1 MPQYYDESVSERS
14 GRSYPYFPG
23 YLSVQSKQTAY
34 NQGIIRFFR
43 PGDLLKAW
51 GRSLK
56 LFSETESFAKK
67 WILQIHEAH
76 HHTVHKIWT
85 AAKYLCSYRH
95 CSHEVITTACRQYW
109 EITVCTHYNR
119 FRFSNRYSHH

>member
-1 MPQYYDESVSERS
+1 MMKVYQREVGEATHTSQDI
-14 GRSYPYFPG
+14 
-23 YLSVQSKQTAY
+23 SVQSKQTAY

-76 HHTVHKIWT
+76 HHTVYKIWT
-85 AAKYLCSYRH
+85 AAKYLCSNKH
-95 CSHEVITTACRQYW
+95 CSHKVITTACR
-109 EITVCTHYNR
+109 
-119 FRFSNRYSHH
+119 

>member
-1 MPQYYDESVSERS
+1 M
-14 GRSYPYFPG
+14 
-23 YLSVQSKQTAY
+23 QSKQTAY

-76 HHTVHKIWT
+76 HHTVYKIWT
-85 AAKYLCSYRH
+85 AAKYLCSNKH
-95 CSHEVITTACRQYW
+95 CSREVITTACRR
-109 EITVCTHYNR
+109 EIGRLLCVHTTTGSDFQTDTLTTDNGRRDV
-119 FRFSNRYSHH
+119 